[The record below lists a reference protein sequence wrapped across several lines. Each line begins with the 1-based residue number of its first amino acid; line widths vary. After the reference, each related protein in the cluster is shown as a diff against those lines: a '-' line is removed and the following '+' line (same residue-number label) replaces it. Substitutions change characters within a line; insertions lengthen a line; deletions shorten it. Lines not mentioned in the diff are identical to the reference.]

1 MNAQSMRPGSI
12 LATQGQ
18 SRLHR
23 AADDDDQ
30 EGNIGGGGSSGEK
43 CKAIDHTP
51 QNGYSSGS
59 DAQRGWV
66 DADGSDDAAQGHRG
80 SGSGGGAGLGTVGN
94 QPGIDSPTPL
104 RRTRK
109 RGRSLRKNV
118 LLRTRGVLMSGIN
131 GLGIITPGMVL
142 GSQDI
147 NPNISQLTPPPSS
160 MTHHSVGEVDRS
172 ITPATSTGP
181 GGTKLT
187 NGVSGSEGARLTPIS
202 GYSSTSPAFPST
214 FIDGPWLPRRDAVD
228 PLADTVWWGWAIMFS
243 TWMVFVVGMGSV
255 LGVWEWAWDVGDVS
269 CSQRA
274 RCTFHGK

>member
-23 AADDDDQ
+23 AADDDDK
-30 EGNIGGGGSSGEK
+30 EGNGGEGGSLGEK
-43 CKAIDHTP
+43 CKPIDQPP
-51 QNGYSSGS
+51 QSGYSSGS

-66 DADGSDDAAQGHRG
+66 DADGSDD
-80 SGSGGGAGLGTVGN
+80 GAPSHHGALAGVGN
-94 QPGIDSPTPL
+94 QPGVDPPTPI

-118 LLRTRGVLMSGIN
+118 LLRTRGVLMSSIN

-142 GSQDI
+142 GSLNI
-147 NPNISQLTPPPSS
+147 EPNTSQPAPPPT
-160 MTHHSVGEVDRS
+160 THHSEEADC

-181 GGTKLT
+181 GTKLT
-187 NGVSGSEGARLTPIS
+187 NGVGGSESVRLTPIS
-202 GYSSTSPAFPST
+202 GYSSTSPALPST

-228 PLADTVWWGWAIMFS
+228 PLADTVWWGWAILFS

-255 LGVWEWAWDVGDVS
+255 LGVWEWAWDVGDV
-269 CSQRA
+269 RFKEPLLF
-274 RCTFHGK
+274 TEK